1 MKKVLNRLFEYESL
15 EKEEA
20 KTILKNLAQ
29 GEYNQSQVAAF
40 LTVYLMRSIT
50 VEELEGF
57 KDAMLELCIP
67 LEIDDYNA
75 IDLCGTGGDGKD
87 TFNISTLSS
96 FVVAGAGQNVAK
108 HGNNGVSSVCGSS
121 NLLAYFGYEFTN
133 DKDQLI
139 KSLDESGICF
149 LHAPLFHPA
158 MKNVGPIRKELGVK
172 TFFNMLGPMVN
183 PSFPKRQLVGV
194 FSLELARMYGYL
206 YQKTDKHFVILHSL
220 DGYDEISLTGG
231 YKMITQDTE
240 RIVYPEEI
248 GLSQVKAEELSGG
261 KTIKDSAKVFIDILS
276 GNGTKAQKEAVIAN
290 AGTAIY
296 CGKQLASL
304 EEGISQARESLES
317 GRALETFKKLV
328 QNEEKIYSLN

>member
-1 MKKVLNRLFEYESL
+1 MKEILNRLFEYNSL

-20 KTILKNLAQ
+20 KTILKKLAQ
-29 GEYNQSQVAAF
+29 GEYNNSQMAAF

-57 KDAMLELCIP
+57 RDAMLELCIP
-67 LEIDDYNA
+67 LAIDDYNA

-133 DKDQLI
+133 DSDALI

-206 YQKTDKHFVILHSL
+206 YQKTDKDFVVLHSL
-220 DGYDEISLTGG
+220 DGYDEISLTGSF
-231 YKMITQDTE
+231 KMISQDSE
-240 RIVYPEEI
+240 RIVHPHEI
-248 GLSQVKAEELSGG
+248 GLNTVKPEQLSGG
-261 KTIKDSAKVFIDILS
+261 RTIEDSAKVFINILS
-276 GNGTKAQKEAVIAN
+276 GKGTKAQNEAVIAN

-296 CGKQLASL
+296 CGKRLDSL
-304 EEGISQARESLES
+304 EEGIEEARESLVS
-317 GRALETFKKLV
+317 GRAFDTFKKLV
-328 QNEEKIYSLN
+328 NNEQKIYSLN